1 MEIGNN
7 HRNNHTEKYLKTM
20 IVDIGK
26 MSIIYYTFAKM
37 LFSTHKKINESTYL
51 FKLYDIYNKYHTY
64 VY

>member
-7 HRNNHTEKYLKTM
+7 HRNNHTEKYLKTL

-37 LFSTHKKINESTYL
+37 LFSTHKKNQ
-51 FKLYDIYNKYHTY
+51 
-64 VY
+64 